1 MLAVAVLTLRMAFCT
16 FAILNYLLAQVRSKT
31 GTRVPNSD
39 IEHVQYH
46 WNFLYTLQMT
56 ILFWLASYRFANW
69 HKNTVNQLT
78 TYYFFITYNPYLAY
92 GSHQRKL
99 F

>member
-39 IEHVQYH
+39 IEHAQYH
-46 WNFLYTLQMT
+46 WYFLYTIYSANDNIILVGKLQ
-56 ILFWLASYRFANW
+56 ICKLA
-69 HKNTVNQLT
+69 
-78 TYYFFITYNPYLAY
+78 
-92 GSHQRKL
+92 
-99 F
+99 